1 MNKTVKI
8 VMALI
13 GVMIILGAFMLPAF
27 ADDDGRSLIAPVS
40 ESGEKLIAAPESEIA
55 EEEETEEADAG
66 TNVKSAK
73 AIAAAIVLAFASAA
87 GAIAM
92 AIAIKSASD
101 GTARQPEAAGSI
113 RSGMMLGL
121 VFIET
126 VVIYAL
132 IVAIMIIFVL

>member
-13 GVMIILGAFMLPAF
+13 GVMFILGAVMLPAF
-27 ADDDGRSLIAPVS
+27 ADAEKSLIAPATTANDQ
-40 ESGEKLIAAPESEIA
+40 LIAAPESEA
-55 EEEETEEADAG
+55 AAQEETEEADAG
-66 TNVKSAK
+66 TNVKSVK
-73 AIAAAIVLAFASAA
+73 AIAAAIVLAVASAA